1 MSSTCL
7 ESDLILSTR
16 SLTVLSEIPFLIIV
30 ENKSFFFFSGVH
42 ISAMHLYL
50 PLSQIFLISPIH

>member
-16 SLTVLSEIPFLIIV
+16 NLTVLSEIPFLIIV
-30 ENKSFFFFSGVH
+30 ENKSFFFSGVH